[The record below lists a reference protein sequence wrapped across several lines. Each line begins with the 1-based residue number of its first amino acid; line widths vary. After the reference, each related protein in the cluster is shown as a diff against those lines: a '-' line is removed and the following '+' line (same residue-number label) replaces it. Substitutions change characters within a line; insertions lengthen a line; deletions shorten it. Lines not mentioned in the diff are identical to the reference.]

1 MARTI
6 THEGYTISP
15 PRTRQMGTNGGF
27 ISASVKKIT
36 KAFEPANSRRKSCVQ
51 ASRKLISMGL
61 PLANASSMG
70 R

>member
-6 THEGYTISP
+6 THEGYTILSTP
-15 PRTRQMGTNGGF
+15 HETDGDKWRLHIRISQKDHQGVRTSEFPAQVLC
-27 ISASVKKIT
+27 AS
-36 KAFEPANSRRKSCVQ
+36 E
-51 ASRKLISMGL
+51 LISMGL